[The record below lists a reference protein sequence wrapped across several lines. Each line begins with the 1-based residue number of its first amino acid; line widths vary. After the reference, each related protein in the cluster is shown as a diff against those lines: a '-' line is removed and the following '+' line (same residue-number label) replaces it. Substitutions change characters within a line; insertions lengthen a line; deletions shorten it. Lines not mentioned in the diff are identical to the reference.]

1 MSATGMYNYNI
12 GEKISSEGVSRY
24 FQALTVFL
32 PRETGSETERQ
43 GKTPTG
49 GNAVT
54 QQNVQTVKER
64 FRLSGNALKVI
75 AIIAMTIDHIA
86 WMGIEEYS
94 QAEVPLQ
101 IFLHC
106 IGRLTAPIMF
116 YFAAEGYHYTHDFRK
131 YLGRMALLAVVSH
144 FAFCYFAQPSF
155 NPFENQ
161 LFNAT
166 SIAWPLMWGLIL
178 LRVWDS
184 EKLETWLK
192 VLITVTACVLTITSD
207 WSCAAP
213 LAILMVG
220 RSRGNFCKQM
230 LWLMAITTLYAVAFF
245 IFNNPT
251 YGMVHM
257 ACWLTVPLLSL
268 YNGQR
273 GKARWLGKFFYWY
286 YPAHMALIGLI
297 IHVFPSGLVH

>member
-1 MSATGMYNYNI
+1 MTAIQDSTRKKPFA
-12 GEKISSEGVSRY
+12 
-24 FQALTVFL
+24 
-32 PRETGSETERQ
+32 
-43 GKTPTG
+43 
-49 GNAVT
+49 
-54 QQNVQTVKER
+54 
-64 FRLSGNALKVI
+64 LSGNALKVI

-101 IFLHC
+101 ILLHS

-116 YFAAEGYHYTHDFRK
+116 YFVAEGYYHTRNFRK

-144 FAFCYFAQPSF
+144 FAFCYFSQPSF

-166 SIAWPLMWGLIL
+166 SIAWPLMWGLIFL
-178 LRVWDS
+178 KTWDT
-184 EKLETWLK
+184 EILNPGLK
-192 VLITVTACVLTITSD
+192 ALITLAGCVLTVTSD

-220 RSRGNFCKQM
+220 RSRGNFHKQM
-230 LWLMAITTLYAVAFF
+230 LWLMAITTMYAVAFF
-245 IFNNPT
+245 AFNNPT

-257 ACWLTVPLLSL
+257 ACWFTVPLLAL

-273 GKARWLGKFFYWY
+273 GKLRLLGRFFYWY

-297 IHVFPSGLVH
+297 LHVFMGQ

>member
-1 MSATGMYNYNI
+1 MTQRNV
-12 GEKISSEGVSRY
+12 EPV
-24 FQALTVFL
+24 
-32 PRETGSETERQ
+32 
-43 GKTPTG
+43 KT
-49 GNAVT
+49 
-54 QQNVQTVKER
+54 R
-64 FRLSGNALKVI
+64 FGLSGNALKVI

-116 YFAAEGYHYTHDFRK
+116 FFAAEGYHHTHDFRK
-131 YLGRMALLAVVSH
+131 YLGRMALLAIVSH

-192 VLITVTACVLTITSD
+192 VLITVTACVLTVTSD

-268 YNGQR
+268 YNGRR
-273 GKARWLGKFFYWY
+273 GKVRWLGKFFYWY

-297 IHVFPSGLVH
+297 IHVFPSGL

>member
-1 MSATGMYNYNI
+1 MTM
-12 GEKISSEGVSRY
+12 
-24 FQALTVFL
+24 T
-32 PRETGSETERQ
+32 TD
-43 GKTPTG
+43 TPSP
-49 GNAVT
+49 
-54 QQNVQTVKER
+54 KR
-64 FRLSGNALKVI
+64 FGLSGNALKVI
-75 AIIAMTIDHIA
+75 AIIAMTIDHLA

-94 QAEVPLQ
+94 QAETPIQ
-101 IFLHC
+101 ILLHC

-116 YFAAEGYHYTHDFRK
+116 FFAAEGYHHTHSFRR

-144 FAFCYFAQPSF
+144 FAFCWFAQPGF

-166 SIAWPLMWGLIL
+166 SIAWPLMWGLIFL
-178 LRVWDS
+178 KVWDS
-184 EKLETWLK
+184 EKLDPWLK
-192 VLITVTACVLTITSD
+192 VLITAVGCALTVTSD

-220 RSRGNFCKQM
+220 RSRGNFHKQM
-230 LWLMAITTLYAVAFF
+230 LWLMAIVSLYAVAFF

-257 ACWLTVPLLSL
+257 ACWLAVPLLSL

-273 GKARWLGKFFYWY
+273 GRLRWLGKFFYWY

-297 IHVFPSGLVH
+297 VHVLPS